1 MCSTISQSNKLGL
14 QDGGIDFP
22 TGILLGPTVAL
33 LHIQPIS
40 FTAELSEDNTVLL
53 NWLTSSELKNA
64 YFEIEKS
71 TANDNWEIILR
82 VTGAGN
88 SQPVLA
94 YSAQDRSLRTEQT
107 YFRLSQTD
115 FDGKKEVF
123 NIVSVALESEIK
135 GIKVFPNPTS
145 DVMSIQKNGLNQND
159 IFVFDALGRNVTEK
173 VTKSKLNNQFTI
185 VSVNQLGKGKYM
197 IRIGSENAFFVV
209 Q

>member
-1 MCSTISQSNKLGL
+1 LAHHLGIK
-14 QDGGIDFP
+14 QR
-22 TGILLGPTVAL
+22 
-33 LHIQPIS
+33 
-40 FTAELSEDNTVLL
+40 
-53 NWLTSSELKNA
+53 
-64 YFEIEKS
+64 